1 MRLSSGTSR
10 GMFLRSRNLSLTVI
24 IALFQIDLMD
34 EEIINS
40 AKGVILQQKE
50 KSSETKQIESLEQ
63 KLEDKIS
70 NLENKMDLILKLL
83 QK

>member
-1 MRLSSGTSR
+1 
-10 GMFLRSRNLSLTVI
+10 
-24 IALFQIDLMD
+24 MD

-50 KSSETKQIESLEQ
+50 KSSETKQIENLEQ

>member
-1 MRLSSGTSR
+1 ML
-10 GMFLRSRNLSLTVI
+10 FRSRNLTLVVT

-70 NLENKMDLILKLL
+70 NLENKMDLILRLL